1 MIPDYQKL
9 MLPLLRLAGDEK
21 EHRLQSA
28 IEQLADEFGL
38 AAEERKEL
46 LPSGNQTVFANRV
59 GWARTYLK
67 KAGLLESTRRGYF
80 AITKKGL
87 KVLEDNPV
95 EINVK
100 YLEQFPEFVQFWK
113 PTKTP
118 GGESVGNVPKDI
130 EDKTPLELIEIGSRK
145 LQDELASELL
155 EQVKE
160 CSPAFFEKLVVELL
174 VKMGYGGSLEDAG
187 KAVGRSGDEG
197 IDGIIK
203 EDKLGLDAVYI
214 QAKRWSGSV
223 GRREI
228 QQFAGA
234 LQGQKAKKGIFI
246 TTSSFSKEA
255 RDYAAKIENRIVLID
270 GEELVKLMIENDLG
284 VSITVQYAVKK
295 IDLDYFSED

>member
-1 MIPDYQKL
+1 LIPDFQKF
-9 MLPLLRLAGDEK
+9 MLPLLRLAGDKK
-21 EHRLQSA
+21 EHRLQDA
-28 IEQLADEFGL
+28 GEQLANEFGL
-38 AAEERKEL
+38 TEEERKEL
-46 LPSGNQTVFANRV
+46 LQSGTQTVLANRV
-59 GWARTYLK
+59 GWASTYLK

-80 AITKKGL
+80 AITERGL
-87 KVLEDNPV
+87 KVLQDNPA

-100 YLEQFPEFVQFWK
+100 YLEQFPEFVQFRK
-113 PTKTP
+113 LSKTP
-118 GGESVGNVPKDI
+118 GGESDSN

-155 EQVKE
+155 EQVKK

-187 KAVGRSGDEG
+187 KAVGRTGDEG

-214 QAKRWSGSV
+214 QAKRWNSSV
-223 GRREI
+223 GRKEI

-270 GEELVKLMIENDLG
+270 GEELVKLMIENNLG
-284 VSITVQYAVKK
+284 VSITAQYVVKK
-295 IDLDYFSED
+295 IDLDYFS

>member
-1 MIPDYQKL
+1 LIPDFQKF
-9 MLPLLRLAGDEK
+9 MLPLLRLAGDKK
-21 EHRLQSA
+21 EHRLQDA
-28 IEQLADEFGL
+28 VEQLANEFGL
-38 AAEERKEL
+38 TEEERKVL
-46 LPSGNQTVFANRV
+46 LQSGTQTLFANRV
-59 GWARTYLK
+59 GWANTYLK

-80 AITKKGL
+80 AITERGL
-87 KVLEDNPV
+87 KVLQDNPA

-100 YLEQFPEFVQFWK
+100 YLEQFPEFVQFRK
-113 PTKTP
+113 LPKTP
-118 GGESVGNVPKDI
+118 GDKSDSNVPKEI

-155 EQVKE
+155 EQVKK

-187 KAVGRSGDEG
+187 KAVGRTGDEG

-214 QAKRWSGSV
+214 QAKRWNSSV
-223 GRREI
+223 GRKEI

-270 GEELVKLMIENDLG
+270 GEELVKLMIENNLG
-284 VSITVQYAVKK
+284 VSITAQYAVKK
-295 IDLDYFSED
+295 IDLDYFS

>member
-1 MIPDYQKL
+1 LIPDFQKF
-9 MLPLLRLAGDEK
+9 MLPLLRLAGDKK
-21 EHRLQSA
+21 EHRLQDA
-28 IEQLADEFGL
+28 VEQLANEFGL
-38 AAEERKEL
+38 TEEERKEL
-46 LPSGNQTVFANRV
+46 LQSGTQTLFANRV
-59 GWARTYLK
+59 GWANTYLK

-80 AITKKGL
+80 AITERGL
-87 KVLEDNPV
+87 KVLQDNPA

-100 YLEQFPEFVQFWK
+100 YLEQFPEFVQFRK
-113 PTKTP
+113 LQKTP
-118 GGESVGNVPKDI
+118 GGKSDSNFS

-155 EQVKE
+155 EQVKK

-187 KAVGRSGDEG
+187 KAVGRTGDEG

-214 QAKRWSGSV
+214 QAKRWNSSV
-223 GRREI
+223 GRKEI

-270 GEELVKLMIENDLG
+270 GEELVKLMIENNLG
-284 VSITVQYAVKK
+284 VSITAQYAVKK
-295 IDLDYFSED
+295 IDLDYFS